1 MSWPIC
7 ERLAPTNLVL
17 SSKFDLKKFGIWV
30 QFKPK
35 PILSGEQ
42 MITDEISFY
51 IKGYD
56 NYTAVEQMQKY
67 PQMRRILAG
76 DEERSDEE
84 I

>member
-1 MSWPIC
+1 
-7 ERLAPTNLVL
+7 
-17 SSKFDLKKFGIWV
+17 
-30 QFKPK
+30 
-35 PILSGEQ
+35 

-56 NYTAVEQMQKY
+56 NHTAVEQMQKY

-84 I
+84 ILRLLQQRVNGIFGLQTGRPVQDFVPKKLS